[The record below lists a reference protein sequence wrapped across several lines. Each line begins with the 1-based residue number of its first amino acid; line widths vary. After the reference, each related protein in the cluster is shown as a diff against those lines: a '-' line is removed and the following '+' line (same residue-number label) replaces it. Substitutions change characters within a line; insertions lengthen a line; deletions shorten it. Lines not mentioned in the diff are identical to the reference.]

1 MDISTLQRKLQEV
14 TDQAPK
20 MGHHEEQRFRF
31 LFYDEIVYLLESK
44 MKSNAT
50 SWQMSEAL
58 GEVLKII
65 QNEAT
70 QVQINWDTIKK

>member
-70 QVQINWDTIKK
+70 QVNINWDTIKK